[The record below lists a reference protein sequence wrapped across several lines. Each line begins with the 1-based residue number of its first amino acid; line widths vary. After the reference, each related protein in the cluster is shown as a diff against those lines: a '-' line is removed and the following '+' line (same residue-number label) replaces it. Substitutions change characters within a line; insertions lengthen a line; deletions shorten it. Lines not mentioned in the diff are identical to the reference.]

1 VKNYG
6 DKVQIKEIKDILMVE
21 FKVEIINAFQS
32 MQVLRKFLNEII
44 LIIEREKNK
53 DAKELI
59 QNFGVN

>member
-1 VKNYG
+1 
-6 DKVQIKEIKDILMVE
+6 MVE
-21 FKVEIINAFQS
+21 FKVEIISAFQS

>member
-21 FKVEIINAFQS
+21 FKVEIISAFQS